1 MKIKVKMLIP
11 VLIWGFFTCGVHAG
25 LFGLFND
32 NDEKINIKELPPAVI
47 QAIQRVFPQGEMKR
61 AEKEV
66 EGNKISYEVKVES
79 GEILY
84 SIETAADGTMI
95 KVERKK
101 GLKKDDD
108 EDDGKEIKASDLPQ
122 AVRAAAVKTFPNG
135 AIKEADCKTKSGRI
149 VYEVE
154 VKDSGVEHIVLVSAD
169 GTVLGIV
176 KEDGDKD

>member
-1 MKIKVKMLIP
+1 MKIKVKILVP
-11 VLIWGFFTCGVHAG
+11 VLVWGFFTCGAHAG

-32 NDEKINIKELPPAVI
+32 NDEKIDTKELPPAVI
-47 QAIQRVFPQGEMKR
+47 QAVQRVFPQGEMKR
-61 AEKEV
+61 AEKETEDNIV
-66 EGNKISYEVKVES
+66 SYEVKVES

-84 SIETAADGTMI
+84 SIETTADGTLI
-95 KVERKK
+95 KVEREK

-108 EDDGKEIKASDLPQ
+108 EDDEKEIKAADLPA
-122 AVRAAAVKTFPNG
+122 AVCAAAVKTFPNG
-135 AIKEADCKTKSGRI
+135 KIKEADCKTKSGRI

-154 VKDSGVEHIVLVSAD
+154 VKDGGVERIVSVSAD